1 MRAGGSR
8 RGALARARWVGGGA
22 VRGEKKGVRRL
33 SLPALQ
39 RVTAAGCLTDMDSQN
54 DAMPAA
60 ALPAAVGDVPGVLE
74 EADALAEAALGH
86 PLHLMWSLY
95 AECGHEGPELRSG
108 EAVPYLQPNLSHHEQ

>member
-1 MRAGGSR
+1 MWVVALR
-8 RGALARARWVGGGA
+8 RGALARAGWVGGGGA
-22 VRGEKKGVRRL
+22 AAVRRL

-39 RVTAAGCLTDMDSQN
+39 RGRAAGCLTDMDSQN
-54 DAMPAA
+54 DAMPTA
-60 ALPAAVGDVPGVLE
+60 ALPAAFGDVPGVLE
-74 EADALAEAALGH
+74 EADGLAEAALGH

>member
-1 MRAGGSR
+1 MQ
-8 RGALARARWVGGGA
+8 RGR
-22 VRGEKKGVRRL
+22 
-33 SLPALQ
+33 
-39 RVTAAGCLTDMDSQN
+39 AAGCLTDMDSQN

-60 ALPAAVGDVPGVLE
+60 ALSAAVGDVPGVLE
-74 EADALAEAALGH
+74 EADVLAEAALGH